1 MQLIV
6 QMSKFLKI
14 CSEKGGKQDVSR
26 GILLLQWFK
35 KAGIK
40 IKKNSPSQFVSNSL
54 IFSQDFSDKTTATS
68 NNLQVRHKAV
78 KYNLF
83 IS

>member
-26 GILLLQWFK
+26 GILFFSGLKKQGSKFK
-35 KAGIK
+35 KK
-40 IKKNSPSQFVSNSL
+40 SPSQFVSNSL
-54 IFSQDFSDKTTATS
+54 IFPLDFSDKTTATS
-68 NNLQVRHKAV
+68 NK
-78 KYNLF
+78 
-83 IS
+83 